1 MKPERIVT
9 VGKVAR
15 DTLRA
20 TVAQTGIEAGLI
32 DWRSA
37 SPNYIGRIKG
47 MFSKEDLLKRFPEVA
62 EVVEKRSEWH
72 RNGYESNKVF
82 FACHAVSKT
91 KEKTN

>member
-1 MKPERIVT
+1 
-9 VGKVAR
+9 
-15 DTLRA
+15 
-20 TVAQTGIEAGLI
+20 
-32 DWRSA
+32 
-37 SPNYIGRIKG
+37 